1 MEQPKGRVTLR
12 MESSNVKRMDTFLD
26 ENRDFDSRSQLMR
39 AALEN
44 YIDLLERKSD
54 EVVVKLGGSSLEIID
69 EFVDAGYYV
78 SRSEGVAEAV
88 RKYFDKNIVN
98 KIREDLIAIGK
109 ATNKIPTVR
118 LKDRDGYLSP

>member
-1 MEQPKGRVTLR
+1 MEHPKGRVTLR

-26 ENRDFDSRSQLMR
+26 RSRDFESRSQLMR

-118 LKDRDGYLSP
+118 LKDRDEYLSP